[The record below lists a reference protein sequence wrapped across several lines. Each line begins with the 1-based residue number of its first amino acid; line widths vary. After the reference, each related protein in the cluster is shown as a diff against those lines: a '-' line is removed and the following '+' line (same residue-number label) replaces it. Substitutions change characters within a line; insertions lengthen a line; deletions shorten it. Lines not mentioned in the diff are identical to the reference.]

1 MGLYLGYPGKFVV
14 GYVRFRIKECFSATQ
29 RVLCVAGP
37 FRVYTRLHTGFVA
50 PPGGCWWLS
59 WPEPPG
65 GAAVMAGT
73 ALREKYRARLKLR
86 SATKYGTKDK
96 LLKNVTKDAIEKA
109 GKTGD
114 LDAKCQAV
122 ANAAALED
130 VEQQRRDAAAAG
142 KTLSTADAEAAF
154 LVAQSQGKDAQQV
167 QERHNAAADQ
177 LIAHAEQCRQIGT
190 TRRGR
195 NGGTYR
201 ADGDTVR
208 EQQANWA
215 AHEEERRARG
225 DTEEEQRAVP
235 DTNHSMG
242 THVDW
247 VGALHADN
255 LKGVRKYHKSVLEQ
269 LADMG
274 IESLGDVVY
283 SLEGGKIVGFRAR
296 HDILESWEGVP
307 NPVTTFA
314 EATANAERIRREMP
328 DAPRRKSE
336 MAAEREAA
344 GRPHNCNPKR
354 NGKWNVEFY
363 VGGRSRQI
371 WDPEVREHLLEKGAA
386 VDLRDEYEKH
396 VAKGRNGKCPCAR
409 KDRCPWLVPIKP
421 KKRRCY

>member
-1 MGLYLGYPGKFVV
+1 M
-14 GYVRFRIKECFSATQ
+14 A
-29 RVLCVAGP
+29 
-37 FRVYTRLHTGFVA
+37 
-50 PPGGCWWLS
+50 
-59 WPEPPG
+59 
-65 GAAVMAGT
+65 GAA
-73 ALREKYRARLKLR
+73 LKERLRARLKLR

-190 TRRGR
+190 SRAGR
-195 NGGTYR
+195 NGGTYF
-201 ADGDTVR
+201 ADGDKVR
-208 EQQANWA
+208 KQQADWA
-215 AHEEERRARG
+215 AREEERRARG

-235 DTNHSMG
+235 DTHHSMD

-247 VGALHADN
+247 VANRAADN
-255 LKGVRKYHKSVLEQ
+255 PNRCRKWRKSIKEQ
-269 LADMG
+269 LREMG
-274 IESLGDVVY
+274 IESLGDVEEIVE
-283 SLEGGKIVGFRAR
+283 EGSIVGFKVEER
-296 HDILESWEGVP
+296 LLPSWVGVD
-307 NPVTTFA
+307 NPVTTF
-314 EATANAERIRREMP
+314 EKATANAARVRAMPGAVRRQ
-328 DAPRRKSE
+328 SE
-336 MAAEREAA
+336 ITAEREAA
-344 GRPHNCNPKR
+344 GRPRNCNPKR

-396 VAKGRNGKCPCAR
+396 VAKGRNGKCPCQCNWKKR
-409 KDRCPWLVPIKP
+409 KVCPWLVPIKP
-421 KKRRCY
+421 KKRRCS